1 MSDASESRPLRG
13 IGLKVL
19 SVLVF
24 VCMSTL
30 IKAAGSTIPTGQIT
44 FYRSVFAI
52 VPIVLFLI
60 WRRELRTAL
69 HTRDFKGHVLR
80 GFVGILAMSC
90 GFYGLQHLPLPEAIA
105 IGYAMPIFAVLF
117 AAVFLKETVR
127 LFRWTAVGIGLL
139 GVVVITWP
147 RLTLL
152 RDGGMGASE
161 ATGALA
167 VILSAC
173 LGAMAM
179 ILVRKLVHSERTHTI
194 VLYFSLSASVFSL
207 VSLPFGWEPL
217 SPRAFLLLMAAGFCG
232 GVAQLLLT
240 ESYRFA
246 DMSTIAPFE
255 YTSIVLG
262 LGFGYVL
269 FGDVPTP
276 TMLLGT
282 ALVVF
287 AGIVIILREHRLGLK
302 RRGARKHVTPQG

>member
-1 MSDASESRPLRG
+1 MRPLRG

-24 VCMSTL
+24 VCMSTF
-30 IKAAGSTIPTGQIT
+30 IKAAGNEIPTGQIT

-52 VPIVLFLI
+52 IPIVIFLV
-60 WRRELRTAL
+60 WRGQLRTAL
-69 HTRDFKGHVLR
+69 HTRDPIGHLLR

-105 IGYAMPIFAVLF
+105 IGYAMPIFAVIF

-127 LFRWTAVGIGLL
+127 LFRWTAVGIGLV
-139 GVVVITWP
+139 GVIVISWP

-152 RDGGMGASE
+152 RSGDMGAGE
-161 ATGALA
+161 AAGALA

-173 LGAMAM
+173 LGAIAM
-179 ILVRKLVHSERTHTI
+179 ILVRKLVHAERTQTI

-217 SPRAFLLLMAAGFCG
+217 SMRAFLLLMAAGICG
-232 GVAQLLLT
+232 GIAQLLLT

-262 LGFGYVL
+262 LGFGYAL

-276 TMLLGT
+276 TMLAGT
-282 ALVVF
+282 ALVIS

-302 RRGARKHVTPQG
+302 RRGARKLMTPQG